1 MNGIGERV
9 IVLLSHNVRPKVAII
24 LLLFLP
30 LGVAQD
36 HSR

>member
-1 MNGIGERV
+1 MNGMGETV

-36 HSR
+36 HSG